1 MSGIR
6 RPEDVLRERLGD
18 VPMLGEIQPRSV
30 LPSEIELLIREVRAL
45 KAELTKIKA
54 ALKKHGIDVD

>member
-54 ALKKHGIDVD
+54 ALKKHSIDVD